1 MIFESLQNLEESNK
15 LLKKIVQN
23 KVPQLHEIWT
33 WQGDTSVLP
42 HKVVEIINQV
52 SIYDPNDPQFKN
64 DDPFDFEKPYR
75 SEDVKK
81 RIKML

>member
-15 LLKKIVQN
+15 LLKKIEQN

-52 SIYDPNDPQFKN
+52 SIYDPNDPQF
-64 DDPFDFEKPYR
+64 
-75 SEDVKK
+75 
-81 RIKML
+81 